1 MTSRLGKI
9 SGQKLLIGCFA
20 PKVIGS
26 NFWHRRE
33 GYDIHISQE
42 GRKTCLVIIK
52 KKKEPNSLFY
62 FNDQKATEIHMQKLH
77 IVTLK
82 GDEKLWMLQEN
93 IQVDIFKPSL
103 WSGRDPIFVLC
114 RIIEWTER
122 WRAEKPSLRQMWRKG
137 NLFSRP
143 GRDLFF
149 VCFLVSSSVW
159 LRENVEFRNRFRH
172 FTLSPLQQEFYVFKP
187 LFPHL

>member
-1 MTSRLGKI
+1 ML
-9 SGQKLLIGCFA
+9 
-20 PKVIGS
+20 
-26 NFWHRRE
+26 WHPYFSRRE
-33 GYDIHISQE
+33 ENLPCYY
-42 GRKTCLVIIK
+42 K

-62 FNDQKATEIHMQKLH
+62 FNDRKATEIHMQKLH